1 MQCRVLAE
9 KLKEAAASVLPVTA
23 IVAVLCLALVRVD
36 VGLMLSFLLGS
47 GLLILGMGLFTLGAE
62 LSMSRIGNLIGAKM
76 TKSRK
81 LWFILAVSFLLGVA
95 ITMAEPDLQVLA
107 TNVPA
112 IDKTVLIVTVSVGVG
127 LFLMLCMVRILFS
140 VSLRLLL
147 IVFYALLFL
156 GAFLSDAGFLSVAFD
171 SGGVTTGPMTA
182 PFIMALGV
190 GVASIRSDENAKA
203 DSFGLVALCSIGPVM
218 AVMLLGAI
226 YPTDTQA
233 DVGMVIGGFET
244 TVELGGAYLRSLPTY
259 MLEVAMALLPIFVF
273 FLLFQV
279 FSLRL
284 RRLPLTKIVM
294 GVGYTF
300 LGLVLFLT
308 GVNVGFSPLGYVLG
322 KELVTSGLS
331 ALLIPL
337 AMLMGWFIIDAE
349 PAVHILNKQVEEL
362 TSGAISAKA
371 MGLSLSVAVAL
382 ANGLAMVRV
391 LTGLPILYFLLPGY
405 AVALGLSFFVPR
417 TFTAIAFDSGG
428 VASGPL
434 TATFM
439 LPLAIG
445 ACTALGGNVMT
456 DAFGLVA
463 LVAMMPLITV
473 QVMGGIYVLKSRTK
487 TDAPVLPSFGEN
499 EIIELWEAV

>member
-171 SGGVTTGPMTA
+171 SGGVTTGPMTV

-226 YPTDTQA
+226 YPRDTQA

-439 LPLAIG
+439 LPLAMG